1 MADNISNEIN
11 RKFVEVLKAKGLKAA
26 TAESL
31 TGGLVSKRI
40 TEISGSSE
48 VFECGICSYSNRI
61 KHEILG
67 VPSDILEKYT
77 EYSSE
82 TAVAMAEG
90 VRRLSGADIGIST
103 TGIAGPNGGTPEK
116 PVGLVYV
123 GISTKN
129 HSFAKELHLSQN
141 LPDEREK
148 IRFEA
153 SSYAL
158 YYALNQLI
166 NEAKIIN
173 IEEDN

>member
-1 MADNISNEIN
+1 MANDIQM
-11 RKFVEVLKAKGLKAA
+11 KLVEALKEKGLKAA

-31 TGGLVSKRI
+31 TGGLISKRI

-61 KHEILG
+61 KHDILG
-67 VPSDILEKYT
+67 VPNDIQKKYT

-90 VRRLSGADIGIST
+90 VRKLSGADIGIST
-103 TGIAGPNGGTPEK
+103 TGIAGPNGGTAEK

-129 HSFAKELHLSQN
+129 HSFAKELHLSRN
-141 LPDEREK
+141 LPDERDK
-148 IRFEA
+148 IRFAA
-153 SSYAL
+153 SSYAM
-158 YYALNQLI
+158 YYALKELENY
-166 NEAKIIN
+166 EF
-173 IEEDN
+173 